1 MPSGV
6 CVFVQVQKR
15 RRKKREEMIYINVTQ
30 VDNPKGRSLRLQEAH
45 TYQVVCVRW
54 YEGEY
59 KVGGGGGGEEG
70 GNDICT

>member
-1 MPSGV
+1 
-6 CVFVQVQKR
+6 
-15 RRKKREEMIYINVTQ
+15 MIYINVTQ
-30 VDNPKGRSLRLQEAH
+30 VDKPKGRSLRLQEAH